1 MEPPAAALNCLI
13 VDDEPLAR
21 ECLTNYVREIDF
33 LQTVGTANNPI
44 ELTQLLDEQTV
55 DLVFL
60 DIQMP
65 KMSGVDF
72 LRQHRNL
79 PSIILT
85 TAFPGYALE
94 GYALDVVDYL
104 LKPITFTRF
113 FQAVSKVRRQV
124 VPRTAVS
131 PGAVELGYFY
141 IKCEQRYERIQIEE
155 VLYVK
160 ALQNYVEIHTL
171 RGRFVTLLSLSSV
184 EEYVG
189 AHPFLR
195 VHKSYLVAAQSI
207 DTIDGN
213 EIVIGEHRIPISRS
227 QRSEVL
233 QRVVEGK
240 LWKK

>member
-1 MEPPAAALNCLI
+1 MMDAIPPLKCLI

-21 ECLTNYVREIDF
+21 ECLMNYVREIDF

-44 ELTQLLDEQTV
+44 ELAQLLDGQAV
-55 DLVFL
+55 DVVFL

-65 KMSGVDF
+65 KMSGMDF
-72 LRQHRNL
+72 LRQHRQL

-94 GYALDVVDYL
+94 GYTLDVVDYL

-113 FQAVSKVRRQV
+113 FQAVSKVRRQHV
-124 VPRTAVS
+124 SRDTVTAAA
-131 PGAVELGYFY
+131 AVLDYFY
-141 IKCEQRYERIQIEE
+141 IKCAQRYERIRIDE

-160 ALQNYVEIHTL
+160 ALQNYVEIYTL

-189 AHPFLR
+189 GHSFVR
-195 VHKSYLVAAQSI
+195 VHKSYLVPMHRI
-207 DTIDGN
+207 DAIDGN
-213 EIVIGEHRIPISRS
+213 ELVIGAHRIPVSRS

-233 QRVVEGK
+233 ERVVAGR
-240 LWKK
+240 LWRK

>member
-1 MEPPAAALNCLI
+1 MDAAPPLKCLI

-21 ECLTNYVREIDF
+21 EGLLNYVREIDF

-44 ELTQLLDEQTV
+44 ELTQLLDRDTV

-72 LRQHRNL
+72 LRQHRHL
-79 PSIILT
+79 PSVILT

-113 FQAVSKVRRQV
+113 FQAVSKVRRRHAS
-124 VPRTAVS
+124 PAAVTS
-131 PGAVELGYFY
+131 EAAVLDYFY
-141 IKCEQRYERIQIEE
+141 IKCEQRYERIQIDE

-160 ALQNYVEIHTL
+160 ALQNYVEIYTL
-171 RGRFVTLLSLSSV
+171 RGRFVTLLSLSTV
-184 EEYVG
+184 AEYVG
-189 AHPFLR
+189 GHSFLR
-195 VHKSYLVAAQSI
+195 VHKSYLVPVDRI
-207 DTIDGN
+207 DTIDGS
-213 EIVIGEHRIPISRS
+213 ELLIGEHRVPISRS
-227 QRSEVL
+227 QRGEVL
-233 QRVVEGK
+233 EQVVEGK

>member
-1 MEPPAAALNCLI
+1 MDPAPPLKCLI

-21 ECLTNYVREIDF
+21 EGLLNYVREIDF
-33 LQTVGTANNPI
+33 LQAVGTANNPI
-44 ELTQLLDEQTV
+44 ELTQLLDQEVV

-113 FQAVSKVRRQV
+113 FQAVSKVRRQCLPV
-124 VPRTAVS
+124 TAVATQA
-131 PGAVELGYFY
+131 AVLDYFY
-141 IKCEQRYERIQIEE
+141 IKCEQRYERIQLGE

-160 ALQNYVEIHTL
+160 ALQNYVEIHTV

-189 AHPFLR
+189 GHSFVR
-195 VHKSYLVAAQSI
+195 VHKSYLVPIDRI

-213 EIVIGEHRIPISRS
+213 ELLIGEHRIPMSRS

-233 QRVVEGK
+233 DRVLEGK